1 MEEKEILDRI
11 ERTEKI
17 LKNGTGNDIMT
28 YLAVLD
34 MLRSDKK

>member
-1 MEEKEILDRI
+1 MEDKEILDRI

-17 LKNGTGNDIMT
+17 LKNGAGNDIIT

-34 MLRSDKK
+34 MLRNDY